1 VLLYLPLLL
10 LLLLQVQAY
19 KGIKELPP
27 LKDLQVAVD
36 SKAEAVFVPI
46 YGVLVPLHITS
57 VRNVVHTTEAE
68 GNGAIVRIS
77 LNFG

>member
-1 VLLYLPLLL
+1 VLTLL
-10 LLLLQVQAY
+10 LLLLQVVAY
-19 KGIKELPP
+19 SGLDKMPP
-27 LKDLQVAVD
+27 LRELHITVD

-57 VRNVVHTTEAE
+57 VRNVMHTTEAE
-68 GNGAIVRIS
+68 SNGAVVRIS